1 MKKIWWLAQ
10 FGLDAVIQRGYTPH
24 INDGVL
30 LNASPL
36 WELVPSWPDTKKA
49 WQELEKGKCDWA
61 HQAMD
66 HWPTVS
72 GKDARPINPLPS
84 PTGWNERN
92 TMDLIKHVSIEGFKS
107 IKHLDR
113 LGLGSVNVMIGPNGS
128 GKSNFI
134 GLFQLLNYAM
144 TESLQDYVKTRGF
157 AESFLHLGAKT
168 TSRMRIELEFGTESG
183 TNRYRFTLVAAAGDI
198 LIFSEE
204 SIFFQADGHPQPIE
218 NTLDPGGKESALPK
232 ATSPPLNKA
241 EIATARAISNQLSRK
256 RVYQFHDTSMES
268 RLRKATFLDDN
279 RYLRSDG
286 GNLPAVL
293 FRLKQNKS
301 DYYRRII
308 LQLRR
313 MIPGFRDFV
322 LEPENHH
329 ILLRW
334 RGRDPEYIFGPH
346 QLSDG
351 SLRLMALTTLFLQ
364 PSDDLP
370 DMIIVDEPELGLHP
384 QAEALLA
391 GLVRSV
397 SSKCQVLL
405 ATQSAS
411 LVDNFEPED
420 VIVCEMEGTESKFQR
435 PMRSEL
441 AGWLEDY
448 SLGEVWRKNVMGG
461 QP

>member
-1 MKKIWWLAQ
+1 
-10 FGLDAVIQRGYTPH
+10 
-24 INDGVL
+24 
-30 LNASPL
+30 
-36 WELVPSWPDTKKA
+36 
-49 WQELEKGKCDWA
+49 
-61 HQAMD
+61 
-66 HWPTVS
+66 
-72 GKDARPINPLPS
+72 
-84 PTGWNERN
+84 
-92 TMDLIKHVSIEGFKS
+92 MDLIKHVSIEGFKS
-107 IKHLDR
+107 IKNLDR
-113 LGLGSVNVMIGPNGS
+113 LELGAINVMIGPNGS

-134 GLFQLLNYAM
+134 SLFQLLNYAM
-144 TESLQDYVKTRGF
+144 TESLQDYVKKRGF
-157 AESFLHLGAKT
+157 AESFLYLGSKT
-168 TSRMRIELEFGTESG
+168 TSRIRGELEFGTENG

-204 SIFFQADGHPQPIE
+204 SIFFLANGHPRLIE
-218 NTLDPGGKESALPK
+218 NTLDPGGRESALPK
-232 ATSPPLNKA
+232 ATIPPLNHA
-241 EIATARAISNQLSRK
+241 EMAAARAISNQLSRK

-268 RLRKATFLDDN
+268 RLRKATILDDN

-286 GNLPAVL
+286 GNLSAVL
-293 FRLKQNKS
+293 FRLQQDRS

-322 LEPENHH
+322 LEPENEH

-334 RGRDPEYIFGPH
+334 RGHDPEYIFGSH

-364 PSDDLP
+364 PPEDLP

-391 GLVRSV
+391 GLIRSA
-397 SSKCQVLL
+397 SSRCQVLL

-411 LVDNFEPED
+411 FVDNFEPED
-420 VIVCEMEGTESKFQR
+420 VIVCEMEDTESRFQR
-435 PMRSEL
+435 PTRSEL

>member
-1 MKKIWWLAQ
+1 
-10 FGLDAVIQRGYTPH
+10 
-24 INDGVL
+24 
-30 LNASPL
+30 
-36 WELVPSWPDTKKA
+36 
-49 WQELEKGKCDWA
+49 
-61 HQAMD
+61 
-66 HWPTVS
+66 
-72 GKDARPINPLPS
+72 
-84 PTGWNERN
+84 
-92 TMDLIKHVSIEGFKS
+92 MDLIKHVSIEGFKS
-107 IKHLDR
+107 IKVLDR
-113 LGLGSVNVMIGPNGS
+113 LELGAINVMIGPNGS

-134 GLFQLLNYAM
+134 GFFQLLNYAM
-144 TESLQDYVKTRGF
+144 TESIQGYVKKRGF
-157 AESFLHLGAKT
+157 AESFLYLGSKT
-168 TSRMRIELEFGTESG
+168 TPCIRGELEFGTESG

-204 SIFFQADGHPQPIE
+204 SIFFQANGHSRLIE
-218 NTLDPGGKESALPK
+218 NTLDPVGKESSLPK
-232 ATSPPLNKA
+232 STIPPLNND
-241 EIATARAISNQLSRK
+241 EIAFARAISNQLSRK

-268 RLRKATFLDDN
+268 RLRKATILDDN

-286 GNLPAVL
+286 GNLSAVL
-293 FRLKQNKS
+293 FRLQQNKF

-322 LEPENHH
+322 LEPENNH

-334 RGRDPEYIFGPH
+334 RGHDPEYIFGSH

-351 SLRLMALTTLFLQ
+351 SLRLMALTSLFLQ
-364 PSDDLP
+364 PPEDLA

-391 GLVRSV
+391 GLIRSA
-397 SSKCQVLL
+397 SSRCQVLL

-411 LVDNFEPED
+411 FVDHFEPED
-420 VIVCEMEGTESKFQR
+420 VIVCEMEDTESKFQR
-435 PMRSEL
+435 PTRTEL
-441 AGWLEDY
+441 DRWLEDY

>member
-1 MKKIWWLAQ
+1 
-10 FGLDAVIQRGYTPH
+10 
-24 INDGVL
+24 
-30 LNASPL
+30 
-36 WELVPSWPDTKKA
+36 
-49 WQELEKGKCDWA
+49 
-61 HQAMD
+61 
-66 HWPTVS
+66 
-72 GKDARPINPLPS
+72 
-84 PTGWNERN
+84 
-92 TMDLIKHVSIEGFKS
+92 MDLIKHVSIEGFKS

-113 LGLGSVNVMIGPNGS
+113 LKLGAVNVMIGPNGS

-134 GLFQLLNYAM
+134 GLFKLLNYAM

-157 AESFLHLGAKT
+157 AESFLYLGAKT

-183 TNRYRFTLVAAAGDI
+183 TNRYLFMLVAAAGDI

-241 EIATARAISNQLSRK
+241 EVATALAISNQLSRK

-286 GNLPAVL
+286 GNLSAVL

-322 LEPENHH
+322 LEPENQH

-420 VIVCEMEGTESKFQR
+420 VIVCEMEGTESRFQR
-435 PMRSEL
+435 PTRGEL

-448 SLGEVWRKNVMGG
+448 SLGEVWRKNIMGG

>member
-1 MKKIWWLAQ
+1 
-10 FGLDAVIQRGYTPH
+10 
-24 INDGVL
+24 
-30 LNASPL
+30 
-36 WELVPSWPDTKKA
+36 
-49 WQELEKGKCDWA
+49 
-61 HQAMD
+61 
-66 HWPTVS
+66 
-72 GKDARPINPLPS
+72 
-84 PTGWNERN
+84 
-92 TMDLIKHVSIEGFKS
+92 MDLIKHVSIEGFKS
-107 IKHLDR
+107 IKTLDR
-113 LGLGSVNVMIGPNGS
+113 LELGAINVMIGPNGS

-134 GLFQLLNYAM
+134 SLFQLLNYAM
-144 TESLQDYVKTRGF
+144 TESLQDYVKKRGF
-157 AESFLHLGAKT
+157 AESFLYLGSKT
-168 TSRMRIELEFGTESG
+168 TSRIRSELEFCTENG

-204 SIFFQADGHPQPIE
+204 SIFFHANGHPRLIE
-218 NTLDPGGKESALPK
+218 NTLDPGGRESALPK
-232 ATSPPLNKA
+232 ATIPPLKPA
-241 EIATARAISNQLSRK
+241 EMAAARTISNQLSRK

-268 RLRKATFLDDN
+268 RLRKATVLDDN
-279 RYLRSDG
+279 RNLRSDG
-286 GNLPAVL
+286 GNLSAVL
-293 FRLKQNKS
+293 FRLQQDRS

-313 MIPGFRDFV
+313 MIPGFRDFI
-322 LEPENHH
+322 LEPEGKH

-334 RGRDPEYIFGPH
+334 RGHDPEYIFGSH

-364 PSDDLP
+364 PPEDLP

-397 SSKCQVLL
+397 SSRCQVLL

-411 LVDNFEPED
+411 FVDNFEPED
-420 VIVCEMEGTESKFQR
+420 VIVCEMGDTESRFQR
-435 PMRSEL
+435 PTRTEL